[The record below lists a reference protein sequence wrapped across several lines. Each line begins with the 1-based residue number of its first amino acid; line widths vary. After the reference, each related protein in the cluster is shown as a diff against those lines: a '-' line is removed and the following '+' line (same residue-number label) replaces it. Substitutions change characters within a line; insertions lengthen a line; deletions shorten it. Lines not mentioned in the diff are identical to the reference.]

1 MIGKISKLP
10 AVAGLAL
17 MLGALL
23 VLPPARHAF
32 AQSGNTAADMNADNI
47 APMSPPPLGQMAQ
60 QVGSALPETPP
71 PALNPASSLSPSD
84 QQAAGAPAGGAQQE
98 FNPFLQQKVAV
109 KSAQQ
114 IEEEIR
120 QQAFN
125 AAVTG
130 LLPMRPSE
138 IRNFLERYDETQQAV
153 EVPIYPYP
161 EPEVVTSTVSLD
173 PGARPPEIKVGV
185 GHVATVGIYD
195 VTGAPWPIQDIAW
208 AGNFEIINPEPGGHV
223 LRITPMSEFAY
234 GNISV
239 RLLRLKTPVTFI
251 LKAHRDQ
258 IYYRFD
264 ARIPQYG
271 PYADVPIVEGGFS
284 LQAGDS
290 ILSAILDGVPPPT
303 STKLD
308 VAGTDGRTTAY
319 KIDQNT
325 YVRTPLTMLS
335 PGWTNSVSSA
345 DGTHVYEV
353 QNAPVVLLSD
363 RGEVVRAKLSEK
375 SATP

>member
-10 AVAGLAL
+10 VLAGAAFAAAAVLL
-17 MLGALL
+17 CLSLG
-23 VLPPARHAF
+23 PAR
-32 AQSGNTAADMNADNI
+32 AQTGDAAP
-47 APMSPPPLGQMAQ
+47 APAAQQPLPPPPLGEMAQ

-71 PALNPASSLSPSD
+71 PQLNPAANLAPAD
-84 QQAAGAPAGGAQQE
+84 QQDASGQAGGAAPE
-98 FNPFLQQKVAV
+98 FNPFSQPKAVV
-109 KSAQQ
+109 KSPQQ
-114 IEEEIR
+114 VEEEIR
-120 QQAFN
+120 QQSFN
-125 AAVTG
+125 AALTG
-130 LLPMRPSE
+130 LLPMRPGE
-138 IRNFLERYDETQQAV
+138 IRSFLERYDETQQAV

-208 AGNFEIINPEPGGHV
+208 AGNFEILNPEAGGHI

-239 RLLRLKTPVTFI
+239 RLLKLKTPVTFI

-271 PYADVPIVEGGFS
+271 PYADVPIIEGGYN
-284 LQAGDS
+284 LGAGDS
-290 ILSAILDGVPPPT
+290 VLSAILDGAPPQAAV
-303 STKLD
+303 KLD
-308 VAGTDGRTTAY
+308 VSGTDGRTTAY
-319 KIDQNT
+319 KVDDAT
-325 YVRTPLTMLS
+325 FVRTPLTMLS
-335 PGWTNSVSSA
+335 PGWSNSVSSA

-353 QNAPVVLLSD
+353 KNAPVVLLSD
-363 RGEVVRAKLSEK
+363 RGEVVRAKLTEK